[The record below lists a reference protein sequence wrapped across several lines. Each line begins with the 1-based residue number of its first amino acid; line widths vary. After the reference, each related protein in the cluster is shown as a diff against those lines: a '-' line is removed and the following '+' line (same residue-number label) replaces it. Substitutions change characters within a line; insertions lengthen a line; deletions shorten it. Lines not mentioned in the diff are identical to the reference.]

1 MMENK
6 EELAR
11 IITAEN
17 VSGAAGVGTGTA
29 PCRHSSWKTQHRQ
42 ENCDTK

>member
-17 VSGAAGVGTGTA
+17 VSGAAGRARALARGNPAQAASTGT
-29 PCRHSSWKTQHRQ
+29 K
-42 ENCDTK
+42 